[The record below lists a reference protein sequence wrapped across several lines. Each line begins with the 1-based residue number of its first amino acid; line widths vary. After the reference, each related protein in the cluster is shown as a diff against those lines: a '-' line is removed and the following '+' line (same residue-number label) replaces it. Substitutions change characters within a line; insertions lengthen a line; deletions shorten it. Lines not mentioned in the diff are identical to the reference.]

1 MSKAYSRTSTALTIC
16 GQREPIHQG
25 ELHAHW
31 RDAAAAKGFELIARV
46 ADRFHLALRCTTCN
60 GLIKAK
66 LFVVMNNQPSCRHCL
81 ERTRRAKAKTAG
93 ARYLQRDP
101 KNRHYALYRAPCGHD
116 LLRQINRVKLI
127 SAAPKQD
134 KRLRCGACQAATE
147 AQEAKLRGWVLL
159 GADPQ
164 GSVHYRHYRH
174 VACGHLQRIAR
185 ANMQTGRFNCDHCG
199 QCWTTAKSAIYL
211 MQFTLQDG
219 EVVVKLGYSNDPQ
232 SRMDHQ
238 LKSAPD
244 QPRTLLRRVEMPT
257 GRAAIRAEKALHQR
271 LKAQAPQSLIPP
283 ARFRGQIRVKSE
295 IYHISMLP
303 LIQQMLDEVEAQL

>member
-66 LFVVMNNQPSCRHCL
+66 LFVVMNNQPRCRHCL

-127 SAAPKQD
+127 SAAPQAGQTSSLW
-134 KRLRCGACQAATE
+134 RLSGRHRSARGQAA
-147 AQEAKLRGWVLL
+147 RL
-159 GADPQ
+159 GFA
-164 GSVHYRHYRH
+164 GS
-174 VACGHLQRIAR
+174 G
-185 ANMQTGRFNCDHCG
+185 
-199 QCWTTAKSAIYL
+199 
-211 MQFTLQDG
+211 
-219 EVVVKLGYSNDPQ
+219 
-232 SRMDHQ
+232 
-238 LKSAPD
+238 
-244 QPRTLLRRVEMPT
+244 
-257 GRAAIRAEKALHQR
+257 
-271 LKAQAPQSLIPP
+271 P
-283 ARFRGQIRVKSE
+283 ARLSPL
-295 IYHISMLP
+295 SPLP
-303 LIQQMLDEVEAQL
+303 P